1 MAVYL
6 PQGVDMATAFE
17 KFYALQIPEVRDA
30 FIEAMQDVVDEAS
43 LKEMEEAIKANDI
56 DRLVQASGFNPVVLN
71 KVVDK
76 IEEVYERSG
85 SRLVD
90 GWPRLRN
97 GLGLIKPVFN
107 IRNTA
112 VEEDLRK
119 FSSQFITNISN
130 EVRESV
136 QITLTDGMARG
147 LNPRETALNIVGRMD
162 RTTGKRIGGTI
173 GLSSNQVRWVN
184 NARLYL
190 ENLDERYLEL
200 RLRDKR
206 FDSVVRKAIAE
217 GKKLDKKTISRLI
230 TAYENRALK
239 YRGDAIARTETM
251 QAINRAERAAIAQN
265 IEEGLVSSDM
275 ITKWWSDSKD
285 ERVRHSHKTLGAVY
299 NKEHAIG
306 FDEYFETETGSR
318 LLYPGDISA
327 GADLHE
333 IIHCRCKCEYETD
346 FLKRWINE

>member
-1 MAVYL
+1 
-6 PQGVDMATAFE
+6 MATAFE

-30 FIEAMQDVVDEAS
+30 FIEAMQDIVDEAS
-43 LKEMEEAIKANDI
+43 IKEMEEAIKANDV

-85 SRLVD
+85 SMLVD
-90 GWPRLRN
+90 GWPKLRN
-97 GLGLIKPVFN
+97 GLGLVKPVFN

-112 VEEDLRK
+112 VEEDLRN

-147 LNPRETALNIVGRMD
+147 LNPRETALNIVGRKD
-162 RTTGKRIGGTI
+162 RITGKRIGGTI
-173 GLSSNQVRWVN
+173 GLSSNQTRWVD

-190 ENLDERYLEL
+190 ETLDSKYLDL
-200 RLRDKR
+200 KLRDKR
-206 FDSVVRKAIAE
+206 FDSIVKKAIAE
-217 GKKLDKKTISRLI
+217 GKKLNKETISRLI
-230 TAYENRALK
+230 TSYENRALK

-265 IEEGLVSSDM
+265 IEEGLITSDM
-275 ITKWWSDSKD
+275 VIKWWSDSKD
-285 ERVRHSHKTLGAVY
+285 ERVRRSHINLGARY
-299 NKEHAIG
+299 TREHAIG
-306 FDEYFETETGSR
+306 FDEYFETMTGSR
-318 LLYPGDISA
+318 LLYPGDTSL

-333 IIHCRCKCEYETD
+333 IIHCRCKCEYYID
-346 FLKRWINE
+346 FIKGVKNG